1 VRCERSYSG
10 FQANSVVNAEHL
22 YIFKLLD
29 EERSMKKV
37 LRVIVSGLFAAA
49 AGYGAILAYR
59 RVRPERRDGHRE
71 QGELLDLNT
80 CTPEQLAKLPGMRPD
95 LLDRVMENR
104 PYRNKLDL
112 VSRLVLPQFEY
123 EQVSHLIVVRDREEP
138 VKVA

>member
-1 VRCERSYSG
+1 
-10 FQANSVVNAEHL
+10 
-22 YIFKLLD
+22 
-29 EERSMKKV
+29 MKKV
-37 LRVIVSGLFAAA
+37 LGVIASGLLAAA

-59 RVRPERRDGHRE
+59 RVRPERRDGKRE

-80 CTPEQLAKLPGMRPD
+80 CSREELAKLPGIRPD
-95 LLDRVMENR
+95 VLDRVIENR

-123 EQVSHLIVVRDREEP
+123 EQMSHLVVVRDREEP